1 MSKFEFKP
9 FIIAKEQDGKI
20 ILTEEKLEEMLKQAY
35 DYGYAIGSSQV
46 FISSPSTVPL
56 NNSTGTPVV
65 EPYKITCS
73 SVSGVQNG
81 QST

>member
-9 FIIAKEQDGKI
+9 FIVTKEQDGKI

-35 DYGYAIGSSQV
+35 DYGYALGSSKMLV
-46 FISSPSTVPL
+46 PSPLTVPL
-56 NNSTGTPVV
+56 NNVGTPVV

-73 SVSGVQNG
+73 NVSGVQNG